1 MNKADISDQ
10 DFLTIYTAVYGC
22 IDWERIVIILA
33 QYEYN
38 EALRMIKNNWPEAEA
53 NHTGKAE
60 KLLSF
65 LGTFKKMNMVK

>member
-1 MNKADISDQ
+1 MNKAEISEQ
-10 DFLTIYTAVYGC
+10 DFITIHTAVYGVM
-22 IDWERIVIILA
+22 DWERIIIILA

-38 EALRMIKNNWPEAEA
+38 EALRMIKNKWPEAEA
-53 NHTGKAE
+53 NHTEKAE